1 MGEGS
6 PLLEAQNI
14 FASVS
19 RNAMKLVVSTFLG
32 QYPSTQSDNQGGHYY
47 CLDVKG
53 YFNEI
58 HRITAI
64 FFADN
69 VANGDIAVS
78 LLHTKA

>member
-1 MGEGS
+1 VKVL

-14 FASVS
+14 FAPV
-19 RNAMKLVVSTFLG
+19 RNAMKLVVSIFLD

-53 YFNEI
+53 YLNEI
-58 HRITAI
+58 HQITAI

-69 VANGDIAVS
+69 VANPDIAVRF
-78 LLHTKA
+78 LHTKA